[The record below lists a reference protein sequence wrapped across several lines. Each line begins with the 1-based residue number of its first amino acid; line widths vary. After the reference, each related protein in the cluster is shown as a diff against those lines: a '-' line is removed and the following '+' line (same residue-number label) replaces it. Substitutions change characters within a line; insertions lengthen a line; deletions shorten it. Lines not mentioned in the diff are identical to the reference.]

1 MATITSLSNELL
13 LHIGSF
19 LHLHIPAKELVLAY
33 RHERARAIILHE
45 HRASFLSL
53 CVVSKLFNVVFAREL
68 FRLVSIHS
76 RNSPRQLLSLLR
88 LLRSRPGL
96 FNSIERIYLDLRPS
110 EYGASSLSYTQM
122 RPMKTW
128 AEELGITVDN
138 NIETALMWWQ
148 SHDRRILSSR
158 FFPDELQVLWK
169 GEQNSVAVL
178 TAILLANVHRVK
190 EVALSTTAGVLRH
203 IPVCLGIPGRPSVA
217 PRHDLLPA
225 LKSMVIRSTRTEF
238 QGEEMHRLAET
249 EIHYLAAISKN
260 ISEVYLSEICVFQ
273 DENTS
278 EIEKPKSQFAS
289 LIFQDVHFRFDDD
302 SLEALLMGF
311 SNISKFACYNTAVI
325 YEPPGFFMPTPRRLA
340 DALAYAVRA
349 KKLQRLCIYM
359 DPVPYVDT
367 CQLNDF
373 LKEDTKACKPAH
385 ALVSLEAFVNLEHLY
400 IDKWSFRNGPK
411 TKVLARQTSGKGT
424 PAETEVQV
432 HDVILKLPLSL
443 KRLHVGGCADGI
455 TESLSWL
462 ANNHNKIS
470 HLERLRTGRCRGE
483 GMVALANAF
492 RAWRVFPVAAVTP
505 LELLPIELLLTIA
518 SFLWSNQ
525 PAKKRLLDAST
536 SRKHG
541 ALART
546 LHRER
551 SSVIGFS
558 SACKS
563 LHEALK
569 AEKYR
574 FVSIHGHNS
583 AQKLLS
589 LLRLIRVRPEIG
601 DHIQQLHLQ
610 LIPLACDT
618 TSVSYEQLRS
628 LKTWAETIGIVVEDA
643 TLLNALNYESGEDH
657 EDSESCFPSTNQYE
671 HDKTCLRILC
681 SMLFYYLRDVKE
693 ITLSTS
699 WELFS
704 TLPDQLKSSRSDSQ
718 QSLWPRNFLP
728 ALQSL
733 AFETNLPSV
742 GESDCMNSCDIIGM
756 AQIARGVSDVY
767 LRGFGLHHNTGMA
780 FSNKFLHSLV
790 LQDVYLPS
798 YRGGSVYAFLESC
811 KNLSK
816 FIYIRS
822 DNIHQTY
829 EYSIPSP
836 LRIQEALKSSR
847 KSLRT
852 LCFYYGPTLRDH
864 EIGRFFESFKNFLCL
879 ENLWVDA
886 WSCGWAVEDNIES
899 EVEMESESNFV
910 EEAPTPASVTK
921 LIQTLPPSLRRLHI
935 DGPVDCV
942 YDSLRWLALHCRDG
956 MMPLLKEMAFDDL
969 DSKIA
974 SEKLKI
980 MFKEAGVKKCRVDT
994 NLIMW

>member
-1 MATITSLSNELL
+1 MA
-13 LHIGSF
+13 
-19 LHLHIPAKELVLAY
+19 
-33 RHERARAIILHE
+33 
-45 HRASFLSL
+45 
-53 CVVSKLFNVVFAREL
+53 
-68 FRLVSIHS
+68 
-76 RNSPRQLLSLLR
+76 
-88 LLRSRPGL
+88 
-96 FNSIERIYLDLRPS
+96 
-110 EYGASSLSYTQM
+110 
-122 RPMKTW
+122 
-128 AEELGITVDN
+128 
-138 NIETALMWWQ
+138 
-148 SHDRRILSSR
+148 
-158 FFPDELQVLWK
+158 
-169 GEQNSVAVL
+169 
-178 TAILLANVHRVK
+178 
-190 EVALSTTAGVLRH
+190 
-203 IPVCLGIPGRPSVA
+203 
-217 PRHDLLPA
+217 
-225 LKSMVIRSTRTEF
+225 
-238 QGEEMHRLAET
+238 
-249 EIHYLAAISKN
+249 
-260 ISEVYLSEICVFQ
+260 
-273 DENTS
+273 
-278 EIEKPKSQFAS
+278 
-289 LIFQDVHFRFDDD
+289 
-302 SLEALLMGF
+302 
-311 SNISKFACYNTAVI
+311 
-325 YEPPGFFMPTPRRLA
+325 
-340 DALAYAVRA
+340 
-349 KKLQRLCIYM
+349 
-359 DPVPYVDT
+359 
-367 CQLNDF
+367 
-373 LKEDTKACKPAH
+373 
-385 ALVSLEAFVNLEHLY
+385 
-400 IDKWSFRNGPK
+400 
-411 TKVLARQTSGKGT
+411 
-424 PAETEVQV
+424 
-432 HDVILKLPLSL
+432 KLP
-443 KRLHVGGCADGI
+443 
-455 TESLSWL
+455 E
-462 ANNHNKIS
+462 
-470 HLERLRTGRCRGE
+470 
-483 GMVALANAF
+483 
-492 RAWRVFPVAAVTP
+492 
-505 LELLPIELLLTIA
+505 LPIELLLTIA

-994 NLIMW
+994 NLIMCVFGFGLRSLLFLLWLVTAKPKFGAAIKDLYLDVTLRLLQSFRPPLILWRMPAGPGEQAYNDTLGKDHNKYRGNKHHIVGYYGLEYNCSDANHAEENDADGRKKNHDNGQDDDGNDEKYNRYATAALRVW